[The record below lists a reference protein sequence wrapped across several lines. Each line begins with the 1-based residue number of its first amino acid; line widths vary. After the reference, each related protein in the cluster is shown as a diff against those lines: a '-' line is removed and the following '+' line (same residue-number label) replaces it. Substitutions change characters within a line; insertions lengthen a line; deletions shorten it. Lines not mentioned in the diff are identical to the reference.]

1 VDILKQQIQ
10 NTLSLRA
17 DLTEAVKNEEQLLK
31 LVEQYVQELID
42 TDFEK
47 LLLVLYRLDVSEKKV
62 KQALEINGAE
72 KASNSIAKLIL
83 EREKEKAETR
93 KKFSSGNTDWVF

>member
-1 VDILKQQIQ
+1 MDILKQQIQ

-72 KASNSIAKLIL
+72 NATNSIAKLIL

-93 KKFSSGNTDWVF
+93 EKFSNGNTDWIF

>member
-1 VDILKQQIQ
+1 MDILKQQIQ

-93 KKFSSGNTDWVF
+93 KNFSSGNTDWVF